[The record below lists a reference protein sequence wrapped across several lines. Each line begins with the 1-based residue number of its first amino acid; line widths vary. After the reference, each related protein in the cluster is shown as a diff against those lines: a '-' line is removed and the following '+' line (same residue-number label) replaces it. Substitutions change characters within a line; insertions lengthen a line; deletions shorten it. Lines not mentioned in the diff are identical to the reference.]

1 MAVSESTGAV
11 PLVSMEGIVKSFFG
25 IKANDN
31 IHFDVRRGEIHTLL
45 GENGAGKSTLMNVLC
60 GLYTP
65 ESGTIRIDGHE
76 QEFKSPR
83 DAIAAGI
90 GMLHQHFML
99 IPSQTVWENVALGNR
114 DLPQI
119 LPKDEIIGRI
129 RMLSQTY
136 GLNVDPRAQVWQ
148 LSIGEQQ
155 RAAIVKMLY
164 RQAHILILDEPT
176 AVVTPQEARHLF
188 SIIRKMASEGHGIIF
203 ISHKLD
209 EVMEISDRVTVL
221 RKGCNVGTVPVKD
234 ATKEKL
240 AEMMVGRR
248 VTFQINKTVQ
258 NPGEAVVE
266 VEKLNVR
273 DDRDALKVK
282 DFSMILRKREILG
295 LAGVSGNGQQE
306 LCEALSGLRKP
317 DSGTVKVDGKDLA
330 GRDPKTFLKHRVT
343 YIPADRK
350 GVGLVPNMN
359 IRENIALRKYWK
371 EEYTRYGAF
380 IHWENIAGHTGR
392 LVERFKVANPGL
404 GYPVRL
410 LSGGN
415 MQKLM
420 LARELSDNP
429 RAIIA
434 MQPTWGL
441 DVGATLYVREI
452 LLAQRD
458 RGAAILLVS
467 DDLEEIFA
475 VSDRVA
481 VIYGGRLIGIVDDV
495 DAITEEELGLMM
507 AGTVLER
514 YRGKAVPSE
523 SPEDD

>member
-1 MAVSESTGAV
+1 
-11 PLVSMEGIVKSFFG
+11 MEGIVKSFFG

-65 ESGTIRIDGHE
+65 ESGTIRIDGRE

-99 IPSQTVWENVALGNR
+99 IPSRTVWENVALGNR

-221 RKGCNVGTVPVKD
+221 RKGCNAGTVSVKD

-273 DDRDALKVK
+273 DDRDTLKVK

-350 GVGLVPNMN
+350 GTGLVPNMN

-481 VIYGGRLIGIVDDV
+481 VIYGGRIMGIVDDV

-514 YRGKAVPSE
+514 YRVEAVPSG

>member
-1 MAVSESTGAV
+1 
-11 PLVSMEGIVKSFFG
+11 MEGIVKSFFG

-65 ESGTIRIDGHE
+65 ESGTIRIDGRE

-99 IPSQTVWENVALGNR
+99 IPSRTVWENVALGNR

-221 RKGCNVGTVPVKD
+221 RKGCNAGTVSVKD

-273 DDRDALKVK
+273 DDRDTLKVK

-350 GVGLVPNMN
+350 GTGLVPNMN

-481 VIYGGRLIGIVDDV
+481 VIYGGRIMGIVDDV

-514 YRGKAVPSE
+514 YRGKAVPSGVT
-523 SPEDD
+523 EDD